1 MNAYKLNRSTV
12 CRVSIQF
19 ALLIIS
25 SFLFGC
31 SGKNEPQQVFPTQN
45 EIAVAETTI
54 DINTC
59 SANDLE
65 KIPRVGAKLAQK
77 ILEHRQMYG
86 KFRKVEHLLL
96 VEGISDRRFREI
108 KSLVKVE

>member
-1 MNAYKLNRSTV
+1 MNVRKFNYSTV
-12 CRVSIQF
+12 CRGTIQLV
-19 ALLIIS
+19 LLLLS
-25 SFLFGC
+25 GFLFGC
-31 SGKNEPQQVFPTQN
+31 TDKKQSQQVFSTQN
-45 EIAVAETTI
+45 EIAVTETTI
-54 DINTC
+54 DVNTC

-65 KIPRVGAKLAQK
+65 TIPHVGEKLAQK
-77 ILEHRQMYG
+77 ILEHRQIYG